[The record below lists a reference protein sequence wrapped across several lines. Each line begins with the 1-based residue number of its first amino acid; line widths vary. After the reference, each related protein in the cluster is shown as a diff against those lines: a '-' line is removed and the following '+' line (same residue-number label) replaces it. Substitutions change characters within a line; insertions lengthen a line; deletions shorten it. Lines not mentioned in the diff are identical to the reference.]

1 MLKFL
6 LLAVIPVII
15 AVISVAYTSRESDQV
30 KKLTAAQAK
39 ERMDGPDPVT
49 VVDVREPEEYDAG
62 HIPGAVSLPVGSLSR
77 KAAGVLPDKNT
88 PILVYCETA
97 SAPRAP
103 RRASPAW
110 DTPTSPISAACAAG
124 RMTSSPH
131 SRKSRTSDF
140 QTLPPRRALL
150 CVGGPLFPSPACG
163 ERIASPVRGVALY
176 HSSSPPL

>member
-88 PILVYCETA
+88 PILVYCATGERSARAA
-97 SAPRAP
+97 SRVAGLGY
-103 RRASPAW
+103 
-110 DTPTSPISAACAAG
+110 AAG
-124 RMTSSPH
+124 
-131 SRKSRTSDF
+131 
-140 QTLPPRRALL
+140 
-150 CVGGPLFPSPACG
+150 CGVGGLRSWSYDVVTTQQ
-163 ERIASPVRGVALY
+163 EEQNI
-176 HSSSPPL
+176 

>member
-62 HIPGAVSLPVGSLSR
+62 HIPGAVSLPLGNLSR

-88 PILVYCETA
+88 PILVCCETGERSARAA
-97 SAPRAP
+97 SRLTGMGYA
-103 RRASPAW
+103 
-110 DTPTSPISAACAAG
+110 DV
-124 RMTSSPH
+124 
-131 SRKSRTSDF
+131 SDF
-140 QTLPPRRALL
+140 
-150 CVGGPLFPSPACG
+150 GGLRSWSYDVVTTQQ
-163 ERIASPVRGVALY
+163 EEQNI
-176 HSSSPPL
+176 

>member
-39 ERMDGPDPVT
+39 ERMDGSDPVT

-88 PILVYCETA
+88 PILVYCETGERSARAA
-97 SAPRAP
+97 SRL
-103 RRASPAW
+103 
-110 DTPTSPISAACAAG
+110 AG
-124 RMTSSPH
+124 MGYADV
-131 SRKSRTSDF
+131 SDF
-140 QTLPPRRALL
+140 
-150 CVGGPLFPSPACG
+150 GGLRSWSYDVVTTQQ
-163 ERIASPVRGVALY
+163 EEQNT
-176 HSSSPPL
+176 